1 MCPSGHIFPKVISKL
16 IALCYHPNILAGNGG
31 RHYIPKEEYLMAYDK
46 NGTFN
51 KKMIQGRL
59 AEDPACSVGGANNT
73 AFAELVVITT
83 QSVKGVTGYED
94 QAERH
99 TVSLVG
105 RDAEYARDYVRKGD
119 MVFVSGADKTDS
131 WEKDGVRQY
140 RTKLRAT
147 EFQLVH
153 RSKANQAIVD
163 AAQNTLNQN
172 GQGVAP
178 AQNYAGNPQTMPNHG
193 MQIPAQQTMPEQD
206 QQPQAMTAQGQAG
219 GYQPPV

>member
-1 MCPSGHIFPKVISKL
+1 
-16 IALCYHPNILAGNGG
+16 
-31 RHYIPKEEYLMAYDK
+31 MAYDK

-59 AEDPACSVGGANNT
+59 AEDPSCSVGGANNT

-83 QSVKGVTGYED
+83 QSVKGSNGYED
-94 QAERH
+94 LAERH

-119 MVFVSGADKTDS
+119 MVFVSGSDKTDS

-147 EFQLVH
+147 EFQLVN

-163 AAQNTLNQN
+163 AAQNTMNQN
-172 GQGVAP
+172 GQGMAT
-178 AQNYAGNPQTMPNHG
+178 AQNYAVTPPNMPNNGIHTPVQQNRPVQG
-193 MQIPAQQTMPEQD
+193 QPAQPM
-206 QQPQAMTAQGQAG
+206 AMQGQPG
-219 GYQPPV
+219 GYNPPV